1 MIEKGTRLYPQYFT
15 ASHMYYDNEPYAYW
29 VSEPSINFCNWI
41 LYKEYNDYV
50 SVCNPNDCLAAV
62 SYEEVMEELR
72 TFTFYEGMD
81 REKLCKAFRQRSLYM
96 TDEESWNWEDFE
108 LDDYE

>member
-15 ASHMYYDNEPYAYW
+15 ADHMYYNDEPYAYW
-29 VSEPSINFCNWI
+29 VSEPSINFCNWV
-41 LYKEYNDYV
+41 LYKEYNDYI
-50 SVCNPNDCLAAV
+50 SVCNPNDCLSAV
-62 SYEEVMEELR
+62 SYEDVMNELR
-72 TFTFYEGMD
+72 TYSFYDGMD

-96 TDEESWNWEDFE
+96 TDEESWDWEDFE